1 MIQKKGH
8 LHKMCALVPATVKM
22 KARLLDSTNFKIK
35 VYFIKH
41 RTLLLGFKI
50 LIKTELGF

>member
-8 LHKMCALVPATVKM
+8 LQKMCALVPATVKM
-22 KARLLDSTNFKIK
+22 KARLLDSTNCKIK